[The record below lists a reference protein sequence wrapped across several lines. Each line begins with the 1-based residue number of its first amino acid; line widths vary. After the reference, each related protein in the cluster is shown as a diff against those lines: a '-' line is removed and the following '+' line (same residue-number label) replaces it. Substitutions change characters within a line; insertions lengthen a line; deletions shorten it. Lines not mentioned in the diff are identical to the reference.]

1 MTTSEVLPSST
12 QDLPPV
18 GLPTMVRLGLF
29 NMGLG
34 LMSVLTLAVLNR
46 VMISE
51 LDIPATV
58 TAGALAVPQF
68 MAPARVFFGQLSDR
82 QKLFGLHRSGYV
94 WLGTLLFGASVF
106 IAVQIIWQIA
116 ALVQVNGGWSW
127 SGTMPLWIIALGAV
141 LGFYGLTL
149 SASSTPFT
157 ALLVDISEE
166 KTRSKIVA
174 IVWSMLLFGVVVGG
188 ISGSIFLKQVQQS
201 GIILGANVGAIMSQ
215 GEKLLNTPLATLQAP
230 INSLFLVVPAIA
242 FGLGLLGTLGVER
255 KYSRFSQRNVSTTRE
270 DQITF
275 TESLKIVTSSR
286 QTAIF
291 FSYLVIFTISLF
303 TQEAV
308 LEPYGGEVFGLS
320 IGETTLLNSYW
331 GIGILLGYSATGFL
345 VVPRI
350 GKKNTARLGCVLTA
364 ACFLLIILAGVTQ
377 QPKILQYALILFGA
391 ATGIGTIGSISL
403 MLDLT
408 AAETAGTFIGTW
420 ALAQAM
426 SRAIATLLGGVIL
439 DIGRAIFQT
448 PLLAYGTVFTL
459 QALGMVSAIL
469 ILNQVNVREFQE
481 NTRQAIATVL
491 EGELDN

>member
-1 MTTSEVLPSST
+1 MTTSELPQSSIPN
-12 QDLPPV
+12 LPAV
-18 GLPTMVRLGLF
+18 GLPTMLRLGLF

-82 QKLFGLHRSGYV
+82 RKLFNLHRSGYV
-94 WLGTLLFGASVF
+94 WIGTLLFGTSVF
-106 IAVQIIWQIA
+106 VAVQIIWKMA
-116 ALVQVNGGWSW
+116 ALVQANGGWAW
-127 SGTMPLWIIALGAV
+127 SGEITLWTIALGAV

-188 ISGSIFLKQVQQS
+188 ISGSIFLKKVQQS
-201 GIILGANVGAIMSQ
+201 GIVLGANVGSLISQ
-215 GEKLLNTPLATLQAP
+215 GEKLLNTPIDNLQAP
-230 INSLFLVVPAIA
+230 INSLFLIVPAIA
-242 FGLGLLGTLGVER
+242 FGMGLLGTLGIER
-255 KYSRFSQRNVSTTRE
+255 KYSRFNQRNVSSTRE

-275 TESLKIVTSSR
+275 AESLKIVTSSR

-291 FSYLVIFTISLF
+291 FSFLVIFTISLF
-303 TQEAV
+303 MQEAV
-308 LEPYGGEVFGLS
+308 LEPYGGEVFGMS

-331 GIGILLGYSATGFL
+331 GMGILLGYSATGFL

-350 GKKNTARLGCVLTA
+350 GKKNTARLGCILTA
-364 ACFLLIILAGVTQ
+364 ACFSLIILAGFTQ
-377 QPKILQYALILFGA
+377 QPKILQYALVLFGT
-391 ATGIGTIGSISL
+391 ATGIGTVGSITL

-408 AAETAGTFIGTW
+408 AAETAGAFIGTW

-448 PLLAYGTVFTL
+448 PLLAYSSAFAL
-459 QALGMVSAIL
+459 QALGMICAIFV
-469 ILNQVNVREFQE
+469 LNQVNVREFQE

-491 EGELDN
+491 EGELDG